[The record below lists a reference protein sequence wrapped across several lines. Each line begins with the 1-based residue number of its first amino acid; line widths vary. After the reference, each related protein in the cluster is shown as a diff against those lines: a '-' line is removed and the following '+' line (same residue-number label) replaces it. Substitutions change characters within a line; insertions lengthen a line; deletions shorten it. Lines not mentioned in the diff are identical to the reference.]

1 MIRTY
6 RVIDGRGRGKVPG
19 KKRKRDGNNRKEGLG
34 KGKIGEVI
42 WGGYGPKQK
51 NTMLSHDVL

>member
-6 RVIDGRGRGKVPG
+6 QVIDGKEEEKVPG

-34 KGKIGEVI
+34 KGKIEETL
-42 WGGYGPKQK
+42 WEGYSPKQK
-51 NTMLSHDVL
+51 NTMLVHDVL

>member
-6 RVIDGRGRGKVPG
+6 QVIDGKEEEKVPG

-34 KGKIGEVI
+34 KGKIEEA
-42 WGGYGPKQK
+42 
-51 NTMLSHDVL
+51 L